1 MPTTNNILTH
11 QMLAREAAA
20 MLVEEANF
28 LSNINRGREE
38 EFQSQPNGYR
48 KGDKVDIGIPPVP
61 TVYDGALFAGGGDA
75 PDQKEQ
81 KVSLQL
87 TTQKHVPLTFTA
99 KEKALQISDFKE
111 RFLKPAMNSLASIV
125 QADLIQRAVLAT
137 PNVVGNPGSLPST
150 FKTYGQ
156 ARAVMER
163 YLTPGGDR
171 TVLVTSDASN
181 ELADAIKNQQN
192 PSDTGNKAFKEGYIT
207 RAQMF
212 DMYENQSLPFFAN
225 GTATG
230 FTVNGAGQTGTT
242 LNIGGVTAGQTILK
256 GTVFSIP
263 GVFSVHPII
272 GVSTGKLRQFV
283 VAADFTAGGTTGTI
297 SIFPELKLTT
307 ASQVGTVSALPANGA
322 AAALVGS
329 ASTGYRQE
337 LAFHKDAFTAA
348 FAPLPVLASCEG
360 YTATVGGFSVRVMT
374 FGNGQS
380 DTESTRIDVLYGFA
394 AVRPDH
400 ACRVTE

>member
-1 MPTTNNILTH
+1 MANNILTH

-20 MLVEEANF
+20 MLSEEANF

-38 EFQSQPNGYR
+38 EFKAQPNGYR

-61 TVYDGALFAGGGDA
+61 TVYDGSNFAGGGAA
-75 PDQKEQ
+75 PDQNEQ
-81 KVSLQL
+81 KVTLQL
-87 TTQKHVPLTFTA
+87 ATQKHVPLTFTA
-99 KEKALQISDFKE
+99 KEKALSISDFKT
-111 RFLKPAMNSLASIV
+111 RFLKPAINSLASVV

-137 PNVVGNPGSLPST
+137 PNVVGTPGSLPNT

-156 ARAVMER
+156 ARSSMER
-163 YLTPGGDR
+163 FLAPGGDR
-171 TVLVTSDASN
+171 TVLLSSDASN

-192 PSDTGNKAFKEGYIT
+192 PTDTGNKAFKEGYIT
-207 RAQMF
+207 RAQNF
-212 DMYENQSLPFFAN
+212 DMFENQSLPVFAN

-230 FTVNGAGQTGTT
+230 FTINGAGQTGST

-263 GVFSVHPII
+263 GVFAVHPIL
-272 GVSTGKLRQFV
+272 GVSNGKLRQFV
-283 VAADFTAGGTTGTI
+283 VTADFTAGGTTGQI
-297 SIFPELKLTT
+297 GIYPELKATT
-307 ASQVGTVSALPANGA
+307 ASQVGTVSALPANGQA
-322 AAALVGS
+322 VSLVGS
-329 ASTGYRQE
+329 ASTGYRQQ

-348 FAPLPVLASCEG
+348 FAPLPILASCEG
-360 YTATVGGFSVRVMT
+360 YTATVDGFSVRVMT

-380 DTESTRIDVLYGFA
+380 DTESTRVDVLYGFA

-400 ACRVTE
+400 ATRVTE

>member
-1 MPTTNNILTH
+1 MPNQILTH

-20 MLVEEANF
+20 MMTEEMNF

-61 TVYDGALFAGGGDA
+61 TVYDGTNFAGGGAA

-81 KVSLQL
+81 KVTLQL
-87 TTQKHVPLTFTA
+87 STQKHVPLTFTA
-99 KEKALQISDFKE
+99 KEKALSLSAFKE
-111 RFLKPAMNSLASIV
+111 RFLRPAMNSLGSVV

-156 ARAVMER
+156 ARSSMER
-163 YLTPGGDR
+163 FLAPGGDR
-171 TVLVTSDASN
+171 TLLISSDASN
-181 ELADAIKNQQN
+181 ELADAIENQQN
-192 PSDTGNKAFKEGYIT
+192 PTDTGNKAFKEGYIT

-212 DMYENQSLPFFAN
+212 DMYENQSLPVFAN

-230 FTVNGAGQTGTT
+230 FTVNGAGQTGGN
-242 LNIGGVTAGQTILK
+242 LNIGGLTAGQTILK
-256 GTVFSIP
+256 GTVFSLP
-263 GVFSVHPII
+263 NVFSTHPIL
-272 GVSTGKLRQFV
+272 GASTGKLRQFV
-283 VAADFTAGGTTGTI
+283 VTADFTAGGTTGTI
-297 SIFPELKLTT
+297 SIFPELSVTT
-307 ASQVGTVSALPANGA
+307 AAQVGTVSALPSNGA
-322 AAALVGS
+322 AATLVGS
-329 ASTGYRQE
+329 ANTGYRQE

-348 FAPLPVLASCEG
+348 FAPLPILASCEG

-400 ACRVTE
+400 AVRVTE